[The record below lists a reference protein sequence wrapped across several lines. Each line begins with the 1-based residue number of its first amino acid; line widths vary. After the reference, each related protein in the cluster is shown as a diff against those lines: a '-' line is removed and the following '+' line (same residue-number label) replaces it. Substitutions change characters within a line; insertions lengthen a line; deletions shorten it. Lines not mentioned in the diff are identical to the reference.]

1 MIAEENEPPRFD
13 YESQRKYASSMLL
26 FVVYTVDII
35 ISTVIHCNYNFVVLV
50 TVLNVP
56 NVFVSSHRSFDL
68 QNNRL

>member
-1 MIAEENEPPRFD
+1 MIAEENKQPRFD
-13 YESQRKYASSMLL
+13 SESQREYASSMLL

-35 ISTVIHCNYNFVVLV
+35 ISTVIHCNCNFVVLV

-68 QNNRL
+68 QNSRL